1 MIDAKEYSLEEIATL
16 LKCVLDCHTIENT
29 VVAAGLLSPSVEEMS
44 IISASIIGELFDNP
58 ENVRTVV
65 ARLIAPEY
73 DEKVIAENGR
83 LKREFEASQERV
95 AQLAGQLEEAKKQI
109 ADLKKGDEPKKRAPG
124 HKWTTEENRWIAD
137 HLNST
142 TDIEVSKKFGV
153 SRQAAMSQMH
163 RVRAQLGK

>member
-16 LKCVLDCHTIENT
+16 LKCVLDCHFIEAT
-29 VVAAGLLSPSVEEMS
+29 VVAAGVPSPSAEEMRNISMS
-44 IISASIIGELFDNP
+44 ILVSLFGNP

-95 AQLAGQLEEAKKQI
+95 AQLAGQLEEARKQI

>member
-1 MIDAKEYSLEEIATL
+1 MIDANEFSLEEIATL
-16 LKCVLDCHTIENT
+16 LKCVLDCHFIEAT
-29 VVAAGLLSPSVEEMS
+29 VVAAGVPSPSAEEMRNISMS
-44 IISASIIGELFDNP
+44 ILVSLFGNP

-109 ADLKKGDEPKKRAPG
+109 AELKGEPKKRPVA
-124 HKWTTEENRWIAD
+124 HKWTDADNAWIAA